1 MFWFLFEEFSLAEKK
16 YTNKLTLSQRS
27 NKLVPG
33 ANEMM
38 LDEGVIHFF
47 KKIADNLLNPMS
59 SKMSMSFFLQSKR
72 N

>member
-38 LDEGVIHFF
+38 LDEGVIHFL
-47 KKIADNLLNPMS
+47 KKIC
-59 SKMSMSFFLQSKR
+59 
-72 N
+72 